1 MGDPRRFKNKFER
14 PKKLWD
20 VDRIQHDKALKVEY
34 GLKNMSE
41 LWRSTAE
48 LKKYRREARRLLSLT
63 EEERRDDA
71 KKILKKLARRGIMKE
86 GSVIDDV
93 LSLEVR
99 SVLERRLQTIVM
111 RKGMARTMPQ
121 ARQLITHGFI
131 GIEGRS
137 ITRPGYMVSLEEE
150 AAIAYTRSIDIS
162 VGPEESAEVKGA
174 PAGKPEAKAEEKPAA
189 PEKPPEQETAAA

>member
-99 SVLERRLQTIVM
+99 VILDRRLQTVVM
-111 RKGMARTMPQ
+111 RKGLARTMPQ
-121 ARQLITHGFI
+121 ARQLITHGYI
-131 GIEGRS
+131 GIEGRN

-150 AAIAYTRSIDIS
+150 AAISYTKPIDIS
-162 VGPEESAEVKGA
+162 VKPEESAEEKKA
-174 PAGKPEAKAEEKPAA
+174 PAESRPAEQKPAEA
-189 PEKPPEQETAAA
+189 KPPEQKEEAAAA